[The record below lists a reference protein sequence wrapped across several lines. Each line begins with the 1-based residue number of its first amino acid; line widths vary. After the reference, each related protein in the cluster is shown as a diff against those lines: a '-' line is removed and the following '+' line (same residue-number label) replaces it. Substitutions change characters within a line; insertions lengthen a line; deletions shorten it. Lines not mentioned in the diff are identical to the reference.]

1 MKGAT
6 NNSAISHLYPNLK
19 GSHQCLLKEWRN
31 WDSPKS
37 NVPMSQ
43 ESHNPHLSA
52 WCWRSLAF
60 SPLILTHCS
69 VSHCLWLIWGL
80 CIPARTPSTMLRR
93 WLWLGAWTQRE
104 GVHWYPS
111 SAAQRQAR
119 FPPRPISWSQRCPIH
134 RTETPQSSRQ
144 TKLAFLSLIQ
154 IQMTVL
160 IFLRWWRAC
169 WEPLQFPFH

>member
-60 SPLILTHCS
+60 STLILTHCS

-80 CIPARTPSTMLRR
+80 CIPARTPSIIPRR
-93 WLWLGAWTQRE
+93 WHSFDFEPELTERVFTDIPAQLLRGRPGSLHVLSPEA
-104 GVHWYPS
+104 
-111 SAAQRQAR
+111 SAAPFTGQKLLS
-119 FPPRPISWSQRCPIH
+119 PLGK
-134 RTETPQSSRQ
+134 QSLLF
-144 TKLAFLSLIQ
+144 LA
-154 IQMTVL
+154 
-160 IFLRWWRAC
+160 
-169 WEPLQFPFH
+169 